1 MISVTELFHSTEKLL
16 SFNIYGKSEDKV
28 KGGKAMNSSAE
39 MWGTRGKHM
48 HKTDQEKA
56 FVYEKKEKSE

>member
-28 KGGKAMNSSAE
+28 KVGKAMNSSAE
-39 MWGTRGKHM
+39 MGTRGKHM